1 VAGRKTRAAVT
12 DFRIPS
18 RGGTL
23 PPQMIRGR
31 SAETNGRADHVCDA
45 GTCSDHCIV
54 CDDNKTET
62 GLDAA

>member
-1 VAGRKTRAAVT
+1 
-12 DFRIPS
+12 
-18 RGGTL
+18 
-23 PPQMIRGR
+23 MIRGR

-54 CDDNKTET
+54 RDDNKTET